1 MSKFLFTVLLLTL
14 LSWQVQASV
23 NFGALY
29 AVAPAGDGD
38 APEDSVNKD
47 IVTLVKL
54 SEKNPNR
61 AKQALKKLSATL
73 IVSLNSSE
81 QYLFYVAQAN
91 IAKHE
96 NNHQRV
102 ITLLK
107 KALALSDK
115 VPDKLLSTPL
125 FFNAHFTL
133 AESYAA
139 VGDYDAAYEHK
150 KQFFLKY
157 QDDYIR
163 RNNELV
169 AALNKKYEIERKAQE
184 NALLE
189 QQNKLEQIEIAQVE
203 KLQQENQR
211 NTLIIGAVAVIFI
224 LLMLRQYRVRKQLLI
239 LARTDALTGLV
250 NRKTLFY
257 LGNKLVKKA
266 KEQQRP
272 LSTIL
277 FDADFFKKINDTY
290 GHQAGDKVLLV
301 LAQLGNEVL
310 RSRDVFA
317 RIGGEEFVILLPD
330 ETIERAKAVAEHLRE
345 KIANYD
351 FSAQEIDTQVTASFG
366 VATLTASIDDFD
378 ALIAAA
384 DMAMYQAKS
393 QGRNQVVCYNNSFSE
408 NPHSNIRATQ
418 PSQR

>member
-1 MSKFLFTVLLLTL
+1 MNRFFCSIIFLLL
-14 LSWQVQASV
+14 SIHVQASV
-23 NFGALY
+23 SLFTLY
-29 AVAPAGDGD
+29 TVAPAGNGD
-38 APEDSVNKD
+38 ANEEIINKD
-47 IVTLVKL
+47 IIALVKL
-54 SEKNPNR
+54 SKKDVSL
-61 AKQALKKLSATL
+61 AKQALTKLPATL
-73 IVSLNSSE
+73 IVSLNSAE

-91 IAKHE
+91 IAKQE
-96 NNHQRV
+96 NNHKKV
-102 ITLLK
+102 ISLLT
-107 KALALSDK
+107 KALALSNK
-115 VPDKLLSTPL
+115 IPSKLLSTPL
-125 FFNAHFTL
+125 FFDAHYML

-139 VGDYDAAYEHK
+139 IGDYDAAYEQK

-157 QDDYIR
+157 QDDYIY

-184 NALLE
+184 NILLE

-203 KLQQENQR
+203 QLQRENQR
-211 NTLIIGAVAVIFI
+211 NTLIILIVAIVFVLI
-224 LLMLRQYRVRKQLLI
+224 MLRQYRVRKQLLK
-239 LARTDALTGLV
+239 LARADALTGLV

-266 KEQQRP
+266 IEQQKP
-272 LSTIL
+272 FSTIL

-290 GHQAGDKVLLV
+290 GHQVGDNVLLI

-345 KIANYD
+345 KIAEYD
-351 FSAQEIDTQVTASFG
+351 FSSLAIKEQVTASFG
-366 VATLTASIDDFD
+366 VATLSERIDNFD
-378 ALIAAA
+378 ALIATA

-393 QGRNQVVCYNNSFSE
+393 LGRNQVVCYDNAFTE
-408 NPHSNIRATQ
+408 NPHSNIRSA
-418 PSQR
+418 R